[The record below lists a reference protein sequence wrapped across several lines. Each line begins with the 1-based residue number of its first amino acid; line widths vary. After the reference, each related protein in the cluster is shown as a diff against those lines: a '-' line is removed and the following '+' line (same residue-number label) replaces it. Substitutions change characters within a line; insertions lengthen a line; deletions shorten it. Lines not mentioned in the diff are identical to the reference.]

1 MSRRAYLKAVLLFFT
16 TLALAPLTAGAS
28 PIGGG
33 VELSRSTGNHFFV
46 PVEVN
51 HRSAWFA
58 VDTGAALTIMDR
70 EKAKELGLSEQAQV
84 VSLPRQIE
92 VNDRTVPVA
101 QINSLRLG
109 DENLGSGPV
118 ALIDLRSFGAKLRDS
133 GRPITMD
140 GILGLDIMERYHA
153 VIDCKSQRLFM
164 TTSDSGQPQAVVA
177 AARNSRLR
185 RVPLRVSRSGALEI
199 EGYLGHNRYSFV
211 VDTGGFTTLLPLKVA
226 SQNGVVI
233 MAAGIHAKGIHA
245 RPRPVF
251 AAMAPD
257 LILGSYD
264 LGPTFLGVTALPEGP
279 EDLRYPFGGLIGADF
294 LIDHG
299 GIIDVGNTMLY
310 FK

>member
-1 MSRRAYLKAVLLFFT
+1 MSRRAYLKVVLLFCT
-16 TLALAPLTAGAS
+16 MLALAPLTASAS
-28 PIGGG
+28 PMGGG

-46 PVEVN
+46 PVQVN

-101 QINSLRLG
+101 QISNLRLG

-140 GILGLDIMERYHA
+140 GILGLDILQRYHA
-153 VIDCKSQRLFM
+153 VIDCRSQRLFM
-164 TTSDSGQPQAVVA
+164 TTSDSGQQAVVA
-177 AARNSRLR
+177 AARSSRLR
-185 RVPLRVSRSGALEI
+185 RVPLRISRSGALEI

-245 RPRPVF
+245 RPRPVY

-257 LILGSYD
+257 LVLGSYE

-279 EDLRYPFGGLIGADF
+279 EDLQYPFGGLIGADF

-299 GIIDVGNTMLY
+299 GIIDIGNTTLY

>member
-1 MSRRAYLKAVLLFFT
+1 MSRRAYLKAVLLFCT
-16 TLALAPLTAGAS
+16 MSALAPLTASAS
-28 PIGGG
+28 PMGGG

-46 PVEVN
+46 PVQVN

-70 EKAKELGLSEQAQV
+70 DKAKELGLSEQAQV

-101 QINSLRLG
+101 QISNLRLG

-140 GILGLDIMERYHA
+140 GILGLDIMQRYHA
-153 VIDCKSQRLFM
+153 VIDCRSQRLFM
-164 TTSDSGQPQAVVA
+164 TTSDSGQQAVVA
-177 AARNSRLR
+177 AARSSRLR

-245 RPRPVF
+245 RPRPVY

-257 LILGSYD
+257 LVLGSYD

-279 EDLRYPFGGLIGADF
+279 EDLQYPFGGLIGADF

-299 GIIDVGNTMLY
+299 GIIDIGNTTLY

>member
-1 MSRRAYLKAVLLFFT
+1 MSRRAYLKAVLLFCT
-16 TLALAPLTAGAS
+16 MLALAPLTASAS
-28 PIGGG
+28 PMGGG

-46 PVEVN
+46 PVQVN

-101 QINSLRLG
+101 QISNLRLG

-140 GILGLDIMERYHA
+140 GILGLDIMQRYHA
-153 VIDCKSQRLFM
+153 VIDCRSQRLFM
-164 TTSDSGQPQAVVA
+164 TTSDSGQQAVVA
-177 AARNSRLR
+177 ATRSSRLR

-199 EGYLGHNRYSFV
+199 VGYLGHNRYSFV

-245 RPRPVF
+245 RPRPVY

-257 LILGSYD
+257 LVLGSYD

-279 EDLRYPFGGLIGADF
+279 EDLQYSFGGLIGADF

-299 GIIDVGNTMLY
+299 GIIDVGNTTLY